1 MVAGTP
7 DSVPDDAEGS
17 GGALS
22 ALRSQSDGDRS
33 RWGHR
38 LPTCRRNDMSER
50 DQTPS
55 PYGSRSA
62 QEDPNPRPA
71 DQAWRD
77 QTTPGLSPVSGGS
90 SPVGSGAHGYVGPG
104 ENYYTT
110 PQYSTQPVRIRRA
123 DALGALL
130 LILAGIAAGVSLLL
144 RWLPRDD
151 SKGLDILKLGFK
163 TISDKGWG
171 EFFSSG
177 MWQPMAVMLGGGVL
191 FIIGLLLLV
200 PARSHRFLGLIALL
214 VSFAAAAGVL
224 VPLAD
229 QNWKLGDFRV
239 GFYFAIAVAVLGLLG
254 SLKALLT
261 GPKVGTTTT
270 ATS

>member
-1 MVAGTP
+1 
-7 DSVPDDAEGS
+7 
-17 GGALS
+17 
-22 ALRSQSDGDRS
+22 
-33 RWGHR
+33 
-38 LPTCRRNDMSER
+38 MSER

-62 QEDPNPRPA
+62 QEDPSPRPA
-71 DQAWRD
+71 DDAWRE
-77 QTTPGLSPVSGGS
+77 QTTPGLSPVTGGS
-90 SPVGSGAHGYVGPG
+90 SAVGSGAHGYVGPG

-110 PQYSTQPVRIRRA
+110 PQYSTTPVKIRRA
-123 DALGALL
+123 DPLAALL

-144 RWLPRDD
+144 SWLPRDD
-151 SKGLDILKLGFK
+151 SQGLDILKLGFR
-163 TISDKGWG
+163 TISDEGWG

-177 MWQPMAVMLGGGVL
+177 MWQPLAVMLGGGVL
-191 FIIGLLLLV
+191 FVLGLLMLV
-200 PARSHRFLGLIALL
+200 PARSHRFLGLVALL

-239 GFYFAIAVAVLGLLG
+239 GFYFAIAVAVLGILG

-261 GPKVGTTTT
+261 GPKVGTTTS
-270 ATS
+270 AT